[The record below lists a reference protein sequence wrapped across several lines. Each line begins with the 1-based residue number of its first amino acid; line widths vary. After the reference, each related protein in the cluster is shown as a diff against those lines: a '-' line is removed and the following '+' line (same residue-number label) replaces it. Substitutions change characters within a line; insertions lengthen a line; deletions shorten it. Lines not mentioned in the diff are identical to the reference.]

1 MEKRSARG
9 NWLMLAC
16 AGVLL
21 LVCLSIL
28 ARFLLM
34 QVAVKKL
41 RIEGAWLEPVLGAV
55 YTEYQRSQNGQD
67 AKGENKKKDVVPVD
81 WAAQYPFSEHPAE
94 KPTLFSRYAKVEK
107 NIQSAEK
114 KVTEWSADHLL
125 NYMKLVAWG
134 KAYQQRI
141 GWHIT
146 TIADYNNV
154 AELGDGYLTGFS
166 KKMDQSDHIASV
178 AAFAAFCRS
187 QGIPLVYLAAPS
199 KLARS
204 DKEYAG
210 KLDFANENADAFLEG
225 LTVHQIPYI
234 DFRDNIDRE
243 GRDQRSLFFKTDHHW
258 LPETARW
265 AAQEVT
271 SELDAAGLLAGDPS
285 LLAADRFEK
294 KVYPDIFLGSH
305 GKKITLARTQPED
318 ITQFL
323 PQFPTQFHLRI
334 PSMGIDSQGDFSILY
349 NQKELQYGDYYHSSA
364 YAAYNYGDR
373 PCVII
378 NNELAD
384 NDRHVL
390 LIKDSFGDA
399 FAPFLALEVR
409 RLDILDLRYFT
420 GSVQSFIEQHHP
432 DVVLV
437 LYYNAEYSNEME
449 VTKHEDLFDFR

>member
-9 NWLMLAC
+9 SWLMLAC

-41 RIEGAWLEPVLGAV
+41 HIEGAWLEPVLGAV
-55 YTEYQRSQNGQD
+55 YTEYQKGQ
-67 AKGENKKKDVVPVD
+67 KNKDDNEKMDVVPMD

-114 KVTEWSADHLL
+114 KVTEWSTDHLL

-134 KAYQQRI
+134 KAYQQHI

-154 AELGDGYLTGFS
+154 AELEDGYLTGFS

-178 AAFAAFCRS
+178 AAFAAFCHS

-210 KLDFANENADAFLEG
+210 KLDFANENADAFLAG
-225 LTVHQIPYI
+225 LTAHQIPYI
-234 DFRDNIDRE
+234 DFRDNIERE
-243 GRDQRSLFFKTDHHW
+243 GLDQRSLFFKTDHHW

-271 SELDAAGLLAGDPS
+271 SELDAAGLLAGNPS

-294 KVYPDIFLGSH
+294 KVYPSIYLGSH
-305 GKKITLARTQPED
+305 GKKITLARAQPD
-318 ITQFL
+318 DVTQFL
-323 PQFPTQFHLRI
+323 PKFPTQFHLQI
-334 PSMGIDSQGDFSILY
+334 PSMGVDSWGDFSTLY
-349 NQKELQYGDYYHSSA
+349 YQKGFEYGDYYHTYAYEA
-364 YAAYNYGDR
+364 YAYGNR
-373 PCVII
+373 PYISI
-378 NNELAD
+378 ENELAD

-409 RLDILDLRYFT
+409 QLNLLDLRYFT

-449 VTKHEDLFDFR
+449 LTKHKDLFDFR

>member
-41 RIEGAWLEPVLGAV
+41 HIEGAWLEPVLGAV
-55 YTEYQRSQNGQD
+55 YTEYQKSQ
-67 AKGENKKKDVVPVD
+67 KNKDDNEKMDVVPMD
-81 WAAQYPFSEHPAE
+81 WAAQYPFAE
-94 KPTLFSRYAKVEK
+94 PHAENPTLFSRYAKVEK
-107 NIQSAEK
+107 KIQSAEK

-210 KLDFANENADAFLEG
+210 KLDFANENADAFLAG
-225 LTVHQIPYI
+225 LTAHQIPYI
-234 DFRDNIDRE
+234 DFRDNIERE
-243 GRDQRSLFFKTDHHW
+243 GLDQRSLFFKTDHHW

-271 SELDAAGLLAGDPS
+271 SELDAAGLLAGNPS

-294 KVYPDIFLGSH
+294 KVYSSIYLGSH
-305 GKKITLARTQPED
+305 GKKITLARAQPD
-318 ITQFL
+318 DVTQFF
-323 PQFPTQFHLRI
+323 PKFPTQFHLQI
-334 PSMGIDSQGDFSILY
+334 PSMGVDSWGDFSTLY
-349 NQKELQYGDYYHSSA
+349 YQKGFEYGDYYHTYAYEA
-364 YAAYNYGDR
+364 YAYGNR
-373 PCVII
+373 PYISI
-378 NNELAD
+378 ENELAD

-409 RLDILDLRYFT
+409 QLDLLDLRYFT

-437 LYYNAEYSNEME
+437 MYYNAEYSNEME
-449 VTKHEDLFDFR
+449 LTKHRDLFDFR